1 MADERN
7 ERVALVTGGNK
18 GIGFETARRLREAG
32 QTVYIGTRDE
42 ERGRVA
48 AEELGVGFVRLD
60 VTDEG
65 SVAEAATELERRE
78 GRIDVLVNNAGI
90 REPGMPVDDAGMP
103 QAFMEAADLTGED
116 AMKVYE
122 TNVAGVVRVT
132 HAFLPLLQQ
141 SAQPVIVNV
150 SSGMGSFA
158 AVTDP
163 ERGES
168 RVSVPLYSASKAAL
182 TMLTVQYAKLLPGM
196 RVNAADPGLTA
207 TDFNGGRGTN
217 TVTEG
222 TDAIVELATVGADGP
237 TGTFLER
244 DGTVDW

>member
-1 MADERN
+1 M
-7 ERVALVTGGNK
+7 
-18 GIGFETARRLREAG
+18 
-32 QTVYIGTRDE
+32 
-42 ERGRVA
+42 ERGQAA
-48 AEELGVGFVRLD
+48 AEELGVGFVQLD
-60 VTDEG
+60 VTDEK
-65 SVAEAATELERRE
+65 SVATAADQLERRE
-78 GRIDVLVNNAGI
+78 GRLDVLVNNAGI
-90 REPGMPVDDAGMP
+90 REPGMSVDDAGIP
-103 QAFMEAADLTGED
+103 HPFMEAADLTSED
-116 AMKVYE
+116 AAEVFE
-122 TNVAGVVRVT
+122 TNVFGVVRVM

-141 SAQPVIVNV
+141 SAHPVIVNV

-168 RVSVPLYSASKAAL
+168 RVSVPLYSASKSAL

-237 TGTFLER
+237 TGTFVDR
-244 DGTVDW
+244 TGTVDW